1 MCECGSRMSSRFSDL
16 CWRGKSLLNHVVLFC
31 LCQITFDV
39 CVVEVTSQAIVQRP
53 HVSFISG
60 ANSFLIVVSQSRVG

>member
-1 MCECGSRMSSRFSDL
+1 MYWVTVSGFTLYSM
-16 CWRGKSLLNHVVLFC
+16 
-31 LCQITFDV
+31 FDV

-60 ANSFLIVVSQSRVG
+60 ANSFLIVVSQSCVG